1 MFVYKLC
8 DDYNDD
14 MDIVLLANEEEYS
27 YDALNKLVN
36 DLLFDDDG
44 ELRNVFSI
52 ADLLVDDYGFE
63 YVVPD
68 VTLELWITKTFIYY
82 EVYIIN

>member
-8 DDYNDD
+8 DDYDD
-14 MDIVLLANEEEYS
+14 NMDIVLLANEEEYS

>member
-8 DDYNDD
+8 DDDYVDN

-36 DLLFDDDG
+36 DLLFDDNG
-44 ELRNVFSI
+44 ELRNIFSI
-52 ADLLVDDYGFE
+52 ADLLVEDYGFE
-63 YVVPD
+63 YLVPD
-68 VTLELWITKTFIYY
+68 VTLEL
-82 EVYIIN
+82 

>member
-8 DDYNDD
+8 DDYDD
-14 MDIVLLANEEEYS
+14 NMDTVLLANEEEYS

-44 ELRNVFSI
+44 ELRNVFMI

-68 VTLELWITKTFIYY
+68 VTLEL
-82 EVYIIN
+82 

>member
-1 MFVYKLC
+1 MLWIKKGGDYMFVYKLC
-8 DDYNDD
+8 DDYDD
-14 MDIVLLANEEEYS
+14 NMDIVLLANEEEYS

-36 DLLFDDDG
+36 DLLFDDD

-52 ADLLVDDYGFE
+52 ADLLVEDYGFE

-68 VTLELWITKTFIYY
+68 VTLEL
-82 EVYIIN
+82 

>member
-8 DDYNDD
+8 DDYDD
-14 MDIVLLANEEEYS
+14 NMDIVLLANEEEYS

-36 DLLFDDDG
+36 DLLFDDD

-52 ADLLVDDYGFE
+52 ADLLVEDYGFE

-68 VTLELWITKTFIYY
+68 VTLEL
-82 EVYIIN
+82 